1 MKTGIKKIITNSIL
15 LGAAIALAIMAALA
29 FVSEWTISQ
38 AGITSTA
45 VIRIE
50 DAKERLSESE
60 QQITALTEQLNEEYL
75 VKTRAFTEMIS
86 LNPAILDD
94 RNKLNEICRTLSVD
108 ELHVTDAQG
117 VIRWSTIPEYLGFD
131 FKGSDQTKPF
141 MKCIDDPSYEL
152 AQEPQPNGTLGILFQ
167 YIGVGRK
174 DKPGVVQIG
183 MEPVRLSNA
192 LKDSQPDVIL
202 KDIAVGKNGTIFAVN
217 KSDNTLAAFMDE
229 EYIGKPA
236 EEVGI
241 KDSTLNLK
249 EGKSA
254 YVKVNGKLYF
264 ASFSQTDEYYIGA
277 LTPVMDVMGET
288 IIMTG
293 IILLMTLVIIT
304 ILTVFVIKAI
314 NKNVI
319 KSLGDMETT
328 LEQISGGN
336 SEVRMNV
343 RTCREFDVLSDGF
356 NGMLDSIN
364 AQIEETDRI
373 NASMESLLSDVAS
386 TSQSI
391 NAYSAEMKSVSERI
405 SDGSDS
411 QAATVDQLNEAFL
424 SISDDVRDNAK
435 AAEEASSFAKAAGE
449 QLKVGVDKMNSVNEA
464 MGKITDYSREIEQI
478 VKTIDDIAFQTN
490 ILALN
495 AAIEAARAGQ
505 AGKGFAVVAD
515 EVRNLANKSAEAAN
529 STTALIS
536 ETLAAVENG
545 NVIAQSAAEELG
557 NMMDGINKSV
567 ALIAGI
573 SEASAKQAKSVSDA
587 AGGMGNISEIA
598 QSNSEISYNAKET
611 AEKLDAEAERLIS
624 LVQSQSKLQ

>member
-1 MKTGIKKIITNSIL
+1 MKTGIKKIITNSIVC
-15 LGAAIALAIMAALA
+15 GAVIALAIMAALA

-38 AGITSTA
+38 SSITSTA
-45 VIRIE
+45 VMRIE
-50 DAKERLSESE
+50 DAKDRLAESE
-60 QQITALTEQLNEEYL
+60 EEIVALTEQLNEEYL
-75 VKTRAFTEMIS
+75 VKTRAFAEMIR
-86 LNPAILDD
+86 LNPAILNDQ
-94 RNKLNEICRTLSVD
+94 NKINEICKTLSVD
-108 ELHVTDAQG
+108 ELHVTDADG

-141 MKCIDDPSYEL
+141 MKCIEDPSYEL

-167 YIGVGRK
+167 YIGVGRQ
-174 DKPGVVQIG
+174 DKPGIVQIG

-202 KDIAVGKNGTIFAVN
+202 KEITVGANGTMFAVN
-217 KSDNTLAAFMDE
+217 KSDNTLAAFMDD

-236 EEVGI
+236 EEVGL
-241 KDSTLNLK
+241 KDRTLNLK
-249 EGKSA
+249 EGKSS
-254 YVKVNGKLYF
+254 YVRVNGKLYF
-264 ASFSQTDEYYIGA
+264 TSVSQTDDYYIGT
-277 LTPVMDVMGET
+277 LSPVLDITGET
-288 IIMTG
+288 VLMTG
-293 IILLMTLVIIT
+293 IILLMTMLIIG
-304 ILTVFVIKAI
+304 ILGIFVIRAI

-373 NASMESLLSDVAS
+373 NASMESLLEDVFN

-391 NAYSAEMKSVSERI
+391 NAYSAEMKSVSEKI
-405 SDGSDS
+405 SDGSAS
-411 QAATVDQLNEAFL
+411 QAATVDRLNEAFL

-598 QSNSEISYNAKET
+598 QNNSGISFSAKET
-611 AEKLDAEAERLIS
+611 AEKLDTEAERLIS
-624 LVQSQSKLQ
+624 LVQSQSKQQ